1 MNKEERTIC
10 HRVYCC
16 SNILLFDI
24 HHSWCPHCQHFR
36 QYYNKFAKQMK
47 GIAERANIKFDVYA
61 VSCVPHKPL
70 CRAKDIHGYPRIFLF
85 LGNDGK
91 DEKGIEI
98 DGPDLHAFDIM
109 RMISEK
115 SGTDTSAAVAMIGA
129 MEEEASDNL
138 EHAVLTGGNE
148 DNNAF
153 WIHKTKR
160 QTYNDIHLSFEFAMK
175 HGIFVGKDPPNEKAR
190 DAFGNWM
197 ELLNHALPPTW
208 PLQGMITE
216 IFKNMTSDKNTTTV
230 MDAEENLIEIVD
242 KYPAP
247 RKTWSRSC
255 PRDDPLN
262 GYTCG
267 LWQLFHTAASTY
279 AFIHHHCLRH
289 RQRYWLSLSLVFVVA
304 F

>member
-1 MNKEERTIC
+1 
-10 HRVYCC
+10 
-16 SNILLFDI
+16 
-24 HHSWCPHCQHFR
+24 
-36 QYYNKFAKQMK
+36 MK
-47 GIAERANIKFDVYA
+47 GIAERINIKFDVYA
-61 VSCVPHKPL
+61 VSCVPHKSV
-70 CRAKDIHGYPRIFLF
+70 CRAHDIHGYPRLFLF

-98 DGPDLHAFDIM
+98 DAPDLHVFEIM
-109 RMISEK
+109 RLISEK
-115 SGTDTSAAVAMIGA
+115 SGTDTSAALAMIGA

-138 EHAVLTGGNE
+138 EHAVLTAGNE
-148 DNNAF
+148 HSNDF
-153 WIHKTKR
+153 WIHKTKL
-160 QTYNDIHLSFEFAMK
+160 QTYRDIHLSFEFAMK
-175 HGIFVGKDPPNEKAR
+175 HSIFVGKDPPNEKAR

-230 MDAEENLIEIVD
+230 MDAEENLIRIVD

-247 RKTWSRSC
+247 RKKWSRSC
-255 PRDDPLN
+255 SRDDSLG

-267 LWQLFHTAASTY
+267 LWQLFHTAASTCS
-279 AFIHHHCLRH
+279 FIHHCCL
-289 RQRYWLSLSLVFVVA
+289 LCLAFVFT